1 MSHWTTVKTEFKSL
15 THLEAA
21 AQELGL
27 KMEVAQVG
35 KSVTAIGYSGNKR
48 ECHAKISGKR
58 FQYDIA
64 IDKNADGTFGLTTDW
79 YDGKEK
85 IVGKDFMLL
94 KQHYSVNTA
103 MSAIKAK
110 GWTASKRVL
119 KDGTIQLVASGM

>member
-27 KMEVAQVG
+27 KMEVALVG

-85 IVGKDFMLL
+85 IVGKDFKKLNQLYAVHTTMAA
-94 KQHYSVNTA
+94 V
-103 MSAIKAK
+103 KAK
-110 GWTASKRVL
+110 GWTATKRTL
-119 KDGTIQLVASGM
+119 KDGTIQVVACGM